1 MPPGSWDRGN
11 ETALGQ
17 TRSSRFTQRLL
28 RGHRVMLAGA
38 IPAALAKGPRGHL
51 RVEAERVAKPESWSR
66 ASGQEVTRLQIT
78 TEKARALLLTTAPAL
93 YWDCAPSRLTHFCPM
108 PETAIHNIW
117 SPRLKK
123 IMYLFKIIIIIFS
136 DNAMPWVPF
145 TSAHTDLLHYL

>member
-11 ETALGQ
+11 ETALDQ

-28 RGHRVMLAGA
+28 RGRRVMLAGA
-38 IPAALAKGPRGHL
+38 IAAALAKGLRGHL

-66 ASGQEVTRLQIT
+66 ASGQVATRLQIT
-78 TEKARALLLTTAPAL
+78 TEKASAL

-108 PETAIHNIW
+108 PGPCGPETAIHNIW
-117 SPRLKK
+117 PPRLKK
-123 IMYLFKIIIIIFS
+123 IMYLFKIIIIFS